1 MQKGPRLS
9 TKTTAFTLCQIDNL
23 VMTLLQV
30 DALEYIMRSY
40 MSWQKRKQARWL
52 GNFVPWQLIKVSI
65 DGVVV
70 CSASTECIK

>member
-30 DALEYIMRSY
+30 DALEYIMRSH
-40 MSWQKRKQARWL
+40 MSRKQARWL